1 MQIFEANSCRTVG
14 LLVFSWRKN
23 LTKIWVD
30 PFFEPFPAVLYQYS
44 ILPVF
49 FAKPRGLDHVQ
60 QGLHCIGDV
69 FVNFHY
75 GAFSSPARNQLIFSF
90 SCFAFPPCIL
100 FLLRSSSSR
109 FFASFFYRLYMV
121 SACLSLRGWHN
132 ACIRSHN
139 LCLLFFALNLF
150 PFFLL

>member
-1 MQIFEANSCRTVG
+1 MQIFEALADCRTVG

-30 PFFEPFPAVLYQYS
+30 TIFEHFPAVFHFTSNLRRNPKVWITCS
-44 ILPVF
+44 RAF
-49 FAKPRGLDHVQ
+49 TS
-60 QGLHCIGDV
+60 HCIGDV

-75 GAFSSPARNQLIFSF
+75 GAFSSPARNQLILSF
-90 SCFAFPPCIL
+90 SCFAFPPFIL